1 MRRAEEAAALAQ
13 QLVTAGVD
21 IGVLMRA
28 AEDDALDGRTIRLD
42 GKPRLNFA
50 SCGYLGLELDPRL
63 REAARAAVTRYGTQF
78 SSSRAYLEAPAYP
91 VVESLLGE
99 MFGGH
104 ALLTPTTTIG
114 HHIALPVLIEQDDA
128 VLVDTQVHHSVQ
140 SVLPQVRELGA
151 HVALVPH
158 NNMRLLEHKI
168 ERAAPTHRKVWYLA
182 DGVYSMF
189 GDQAPVPELAAL
201 LARHEQLHLYMDD
214 SHGIGWS
221 GTHGHGPTLDVLT
234 DHDRVI
240 VIGSL
245 NKSFAGAGAAL
256 VLPTAEL
263 KQRMRVLGGPSIFS
277 GPVQPPMLGALLAS
291 ARIHLSPELD
301 ERQAALRARIALFN
315 RLMHEFELPL
325 ASNAPTPIFHVTIG
339 LPEAATEV
347 ARQLFD
353 DGIYTS
359 LAVFPAVPVKKA
371 GLRITLTL
379 HNSPEDIST
388 LAHALARHVPRA
400 LPTPLPELEPDLAG

>member
-1 MRRAEEAAALAQ
+1 MRRNQEAAALTEQ
-13 QLVTAGVD
+13 FVTSGVD

-28 AEDDALDGRTIRLD
+28 AEDDVLDGRTIRLD
-42 GKPRLNFA
+42 GSQKLNFS

-63 REAARAAVTRYGTQF
+63 REAACAAVIRYGTQF

-91 VVESLLGE
+91 LVEALLGE

-104 ALLTPTTTIG
+104 ALLTPSTTIG
-114 HHIALPVLIEQDDA
+114 HHTALPVLIDEEDA
-128 VLVDTQVHHSVQ
+128 VLVDQQVHHSVQ

-151 HVALVPH
+151 DVELVPH
-158 NNMRLLEHKI
+158 NNMRLLERKI
-168 ERAAPTHRKVWYLA
+168 ERAAPAHRKVWYLA

-189 GDQAPVPELAAL
+189 GDPAPVPELAAL
-201 LARHEQLHLYMDD
+201 LDRHEQLHLYMDD

-221 GTHGHGPTLDVLT
+221 GRHGHGPTADVLAG
-234 DHDRVI
+234 HDRVI

-277 GPVQPPMLGALLAS
+277 GPIQPPMLGALLAS
-291 ARIHLSPELD
+291 ARIHLSPEID
-301 ERQAALRARIALFN
+301 ERQAALRERI
-315 RLMHEFELPL
+315 ELCTDLIRESGLEL
-325 ASNAPTPIFHVTIG
+325 ASDARTPIFHVTVG

-347 ARQLFD
+347 VRGLFD
-353 DGIYTS
+353 EGIYTS

-379 HNSPEDIST
+379 HNTPDDIRT
-388 LAHALARHVPRA
+388 LVDALARHVPRS
-400 LPTPLPELEPDLAG
+400 

>member
-1 MRRAEEAAALAQ
+1 MRRNHEAAALTEQ
-13 QLVTAGVD
+13 FVSAGVD

-28 AEDDALDGRTIRLD
+28 AEDDVLDGRTIRLD

-63 REAARAAVTRYGTQF
+63 REAACAAVIRYGTQF

-91 VVESLLGE
+91 LVEQLLGE

-104 ALLTPTTTIG
+104 ALLAPSTTLG
-114 HHIALPVLIEQDDA
+114 HHIALPVLIDEEDA
-128 VLVDTQVHHSVQ
+128 VLVDAQVHHSVQ
-140 SVLPQVRELGA
+140 SVLPPVRELGA
-151 HVALVPH
+151 DVEMLPH
-158 NNMRLLEHKI
+158 NNMRLLERKI

-189 GDQAPVPELAAL
+189 GDPAPVPELAAL
-201 LARHEQLHLYMDD
+201 LDRHEQLHLYMDD

-221 GTHGHGPTLDVLT
+221 GRHGHGPTSDMLAG
-234 DHDRVI
+234 HDRVI

-277 GPVQPPMLGALLAS
+277 GPIQPPMLGALLAS

-301 ERQAALRARIALFN
+301 ERQTALRERIELCTN
-315 RLMHEFELPL
+315 LMREFDLPL
-325 ASNAPTPIFHVTIG
+325 ASDAPTPICHVTVG

-347 ARQLFD
+347 VRRLFD

-379 HNSPEDIST
+379 HNTPDDIRT
-388 LAHALARHVPRA
+388 LVHALARH
-400 LPTPLPELEPDLAG
+400 LPHS

>member
-1 MRRAEEAAALAQ
+1 MRHAAQAAELAE
-13 QLVTAGVD
+13 QLVSAGVD

-28 AEDDALDGRTIRLD
+28 AEDDTLDGRTILLD

-63 REAARAAVTRYGTQF
+63 QEAARAAVTRYGTQF

-91 VVESLLGE
+91 AVESLLSE

-114 HHIALPVLIEQDDA
+114 HHIALPVLIDPHDA
-128 VLVDTQVHHSVQ
+128 VLVDAQVHHGVQ
-140 SVLPQVRELGA
+140 SVLPQLRELGA
-151 HVALVPH
+151 DVTLVPH
-158 NNMRLLEHKI
+158 NNMLLLEHKI
-168 ERAAPTHRKVWYLA
+168 KRAAPAHRKVWYLA

-189 GDQAPVPELAAL
+189 GDPAPIPELAAL
-201 LARHEQLHLYMDD
+201 LARHEQLHLYVDD

-221 GTHGHGPTLDVLT
+221 GRHGHGPTLDMLT
-234 DHDRVI
+234 GHDRVI

-245 NKSFAGAGAAL
+245 NKSFGGAGAAL

-277 GPVQPPMLGALLAS
+277 GPVQPPMLGALLTS

-301 ERQAALRARIALFN
+301 DLQAALRERIALFN
-315 RLMHEFELPL
+315 SLMHEFKLPL
-325 ASNAPTPIFHVTIG
+325 ASDALTPIFHLTIG
-339 LPEAATEV
+339 LPEAATKAV
-347 ARQLFD
+347 RQLFD

-379 HNSPEDIST
+379 HNSPQDIHT

-400 LPTPLPELEPDLAG
+400 QPAPPPELEPDLA